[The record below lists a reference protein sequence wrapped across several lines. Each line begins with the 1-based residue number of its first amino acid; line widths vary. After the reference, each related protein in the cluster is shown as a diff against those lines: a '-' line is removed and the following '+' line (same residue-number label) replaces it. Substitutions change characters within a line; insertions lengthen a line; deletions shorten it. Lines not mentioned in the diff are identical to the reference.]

1 MNAPVLAAMPPVVG
15 REGEIWHPTPFAM
28 GPFGGLH
35 GGVVSGTL
43 VGEMETRGAAL
54 GWGQPVSAT
63 VYLVRPAP
71 LEPFTTQI
79 EEVRGGARL
88 TVMENCL
95 MAGGKLR
102 AKASMAFLKDTPVPG
117 IVPPAQESFDPD
129 AMPEWG
135 FASMVTGTTYL
146 SAVEV
151 REDKPN
157 RTVWVKPVHPLVPN
171 QVPFAQAMAIADY
184 ATLFSVYLEGERPK
198 AGGWPNADISV
209 HLSRMPESDWIGIQ
223 PRSGWYPNGSGLTEA
238 AIYDTRGW
246 IGRSCQSAVL
256 LPMPEG
262 AE

>member
-1 MNAPVLAAMPPVVG
+1 MNAPVSAGVSPVVG
-15 REGEIWHPTPFAM
+15 RDGGTWHPTAFAM

-43 VGEMETRGAAL
+43 AGELETRGLEL

-88 TVMENCL
+88 TVMENSL
-95 MAGGKLR
+95 IAGGKLR

-117 IVPPAQESFDPD
+117 IVPPVQESFDPD
-129 AMPEWG
+129 SLPVWG

-146 SAVEV
+146 SAVDV
-151 REDKPN
+151 RDDKAN
-157 RTVWVKPVHPLVPN
+157 SFIWVKPVNPLGPN
-171 QVPFAQAMAIADY
+171 TVPFAQAMAIADY

-209 HLSRMPESDWIGIQ
+209 HLSRLPESDWIGIR

-238 AIYDTRGW
+238 EIYDTNGW

-256 LPMPEG
+256 LPVLDPAG
-262 AE
+262 